1 MNMWM
6 GLLLFIVL
14 FASKKFEDRSGHF
27 DIRSLLLLLSLI
39 YMALKG

>member
-1 MNMWM
+1 MNLWM

-14 FASKKFEDRSGHF
+14 FASKKFENQSGHF
-27 DIRSLLLLLSLI
+27 DIRSLFLLLPLI